1 MDTGTDTA
9 AGTDAVPDAEA
20 AEHFATVLVVEVSV
34 DGSRVRLVNR
44 GHPAPLLLRQGRAR
58 WLEPGRRLL
67 PLGLG
72 LEPGAGPDGDGP
84 AGAHGTPGRR
94 PTAPR
99 PHDELPFPAGSTL
112 LLVTDGLTEARN
124 ADGDFYDPLARLAR
138 LGGAAPG
145 ELLDAVHR
153 DVLRHAGGASA
164 DDMALLAVQRPA
176 LTARPRTA
184 RSGAARYGRR
194 PKRPFSSG

>member
-1 MDTGTDTA
+1 M
-9 AGTDAVPDAEA
+9 PDAEA

-72 LEPGAGPDGDGP
+72 LDPGPDGDGP
-84 AGAHGTPGRR
+84 RPGARDTPGRR
-94 PTAPR
+94 PAAAR

-176 LTARPRTA
+176 LTARPRPAQPRTA

-194 PKRPFSSG
+194 LKRPFSSG